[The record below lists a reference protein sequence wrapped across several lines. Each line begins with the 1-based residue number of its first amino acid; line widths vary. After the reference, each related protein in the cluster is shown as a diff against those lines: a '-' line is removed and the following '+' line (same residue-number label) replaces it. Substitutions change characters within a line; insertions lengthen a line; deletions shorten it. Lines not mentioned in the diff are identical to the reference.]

1 MGLYQVH
8 CVYGYARAVS
18 LVFVVLI
25 TVGVDV
31 FVILLPAFGTLFLL
45 FCCLI
50 QPPIGLPCP
59 GSI

>member
-8 CVYGYARAVS
+8 CVYVYVTAVS
-18 LVFVVLI
+18 LVFVVLL

-31 FVILLPAFGTLFLL
+31 FLILLPAFGTLFLL
-45 FCCLI
+45 FGYLVL
-50 QPPIGLPCP
+50 PPIGLPCP